1 MLIITID
8 GPSGVGKGTLALNLV
23 EKLELNYLNS
33 GSIYRSIGYIAEI
46 NSIDLNNTD
55 ELINIGSSIIF
66 NIKNDSNDVD
76 IIYED
81 KIINNLIFNEETAKI
96 ASKISSNKALRLSLV
111 SIQRSFAKEP
121 GLIAEGRDMGS
132 VIFPNAEI
140 KFILTANNETKAK
153 RRLNQLKEKGINV
166 SLTQLIDELNAR
178 DKRDLTRKASP
189 LVIPDDALV
198 IETDNKSIK
207 DVQKQAMKHIKS
219 SKQL

>member
-1 MLIITID
+1 MLVITID

-23 EKLELNYLNS
+23 KKFKLNYLNS
-33 GSIYRSIGYIAEI
+33 GSIYRSIAYIAEI
-46 NSIDLNNTD
+46 NSIDLKNAE

-66 NIKNDSNDVD
+66 NIKADGHNVD
-76 IIYED
+76 IIYEN
-81 KIINNLIFNEETAKI
+81 KMINNLIFNEETAKI
-96 ASKISSNKALRLSLV
+96 ASKVSSNKALRKSLV
-111 SIQRSFAKEP
+111 PIQRSFAKEP

-140 KFILTANNETKAK
+140 KFFLTANNETKAK

-189 LVIPDDALV
+189 LITPDDALV
-198 IETDNKSIK
+198 IETDNKSIE
-207 DVQKQAMKHIKS
+207 DVLNEAIKYIKS
-219 SKQL
+219 SNKL

>member
-46 NSIDLNNTD
+46 NSIDLNDTK
-55 ELINIGSSIIF
+55 ELINISSSIIF
-66 NIKNDSNDVD
+66 NIKPNEHDVD
-76 IIYED
+76 ILY
-81 KIINNLIFNEETAKI
+81 KNKAINNLIFNEETAKI

-140 KFILTANNETKAK
+140 KFFLMANNETKAK

-207 DVQKQAMKHIKS
+207 DVQKEAMKYIKS
-219 SKQL
+219 SNQL

>member
-55 ELINIGSSIIF
+55 ELINISSSIIF
-66 NIKNDSNDVD
+66 NIKQDSHDVD

-140 KFILTANNETKAK
+140 KFFLTANNETKAK

>member
-8 GPSGVGKGTLALNLV
+8 GPSGVGKGTLAISLV
-23 EKLELNYLNS
+23 KKFKLNYLNS
-33 GSIYRSIGYIAEI
+33 GSIYRSIAYIAEI
-46 NSIDLNNTD
+46 NSIDLNNTE
-55 ELINIGSSIIF
+55 ELINIGNSIIF
-66 NIKNDSNDVD
+66 NIKTDSHDVD
-76 IIYED
+76 IINED

-96 ASKISSNKALRLSLV
+96 ASKISSNEALRISLV
-111 SIQRSFAKEP
+111 AIQRSFAKEP

-140 KFILTANNETKAK
+140 KFFLTASNETKAK

-166 SLTQLIDELNAR
+166 SLTQLIDELNTR

-189 LVIPDDALV
+189 LITPDDALV

-207 DVQKQAMKHIKS
+207 DVQKEAIKHIKS
-219 SKQL
+219 SNQL

>member
-23 EKLELNYLNS
+23 EELKLNYLNS
-33 GSIYRSIGYIAEI
+33 GSIYRSIAYIAEI
-46 NSIDLNNTD
+46 NSIDLNHTK

-66 NIKNDSNDVD
+66 NIKPNSHKVD
-76 IIYED
+76 IIYEN
-81 KIINNLIFNEETAKI
+81 KKINNLIYNEEIAKI
-96 ASKISSNKALRLSLV
+96 ASKISSNRTLRLSLV

-132 VIFPNAEI
+132 VIFPNAEV
-140 KFILTANNETKAK
+140 KFFLTANNETKAK

-166 SLTQLIDELNAR
+166 SLTQLIDELNER
-178 DKRDLTRKASP
+178 DKRDLNRKASP
-189 LVIPDDALV
+189 LIIPDDALV

-207 DVQKQAMKHIKS
+207 DVQEEAIKHIKS
-219 SKQL
+219 SN

>member
-23 EKLELNYLNS
+23 EELKLNYLNS
-33 GSIYRSIGYIAEI
+33 GSIYRSIAYIAEI
-46 NSIDLNNTD
+46 NSIDLNNTE

-66 NIKNDSNDVD
+66 NIKPNNHKVD
-76 IIYED
+76 IIYEN
-81 KIINNLIFNEETAKI
+81 KTINNLIFNEETAKI
-96 ASKISSNKALRLSLV
+96 ASKISSNKTLRLSLV

-132 VIFPNAEI
+132 VIFPNAEV
-140 KFILTANNETKAK
+140 KFFLTANNETKAK

-166 SLTQLIDELNAR
+166 SLTQLIDELNER
-178 DKRDLTRKASP
+178 DKRDLNRKASP
-189 LVIPDDALV
+189 LIIPDDALV

-207 DVQKQAMKHIKS
+207 DVQEEAIKHIKS
-219 SKQL
+219 SN

>member
-23 EKLELNYLNS
+23 QELKLNYLNS
-33 GSIYRSIGYIAEI
+33 GSIYRSIAYIAEI
-46 NSIDLNNTD
+46 NSIDLNNTE

-66 NIKNDSNDVD
+66 NIKPNNHKVD
-76 IIYED
+76 IIYEN
-81 KIINNLIFNEETAKI
+81 KTINNLIFNEETAKI
-96 ASKISSNKALRLSLV
+96 ASKISSNKTLRLSLV

-132 VIFPNAEI
+132 VIFPNAEF
-140 KFILTANNETKAK
+140 KFFLTANNETKAK

-166 SLTQLIDELNAR
+166 SLTQLIDELNER
-178 DKRDLTRKASP
+178 DKRDLNRKASP
-189 LVIPDDALV
+189 LIIPDDALV

-207 DVQKQAMKHIKS
+207 DVQEEAIKRIKS
-219 SKQL
+219 SN

>member
-23 EKLELNYLNS
+23 EELKLNYLNS
-33 GSIYRSIGYIAEI
+33 GSIYRSIAHIAEI
-46 NSIDLNNTD
+46 NSIDLNNTK

-66 NIKNDSNDVD
+66 NIKPNSHKVD
-76 IIYED
+76 IIYENTT
-81 KIINNLIFNEETAKI
+81 INNLIFNEETAKI
-96 ASKISSNKALRLSLV
+96 ASKISSNKTLRLSLV

-132 VIFPNAEI
+132 VIFPNAEV
-140 KFILTANNETKAK
+140 KFFLTANNETKAK

-166 SLTQLIDELNAR
+166 SLTQLIDELNER
-178 DKRDLTRKASP
+178 DKRDLNRKASP
-189 LVIPDDALV
+189 LIIPDDALV

-207 DVQKQAMKHIKS
+207 DVQEEAIKHIKS
-219 SKQL
+219 SN

>member
-66 NIKNDSNDVD
+66 SIKHNSHDVD

-96 ASKISSNKALRLSLV
+96 ASKISSNKTLRLSLV

-140 KFILTANNETKAK
+140 KFFLTANNETKAK

-207 DVQKQAMKHIKS
+207 DVQKEAMKHIKS
-219 SKQL
+219 NNQL

>member
-23 EKLELNYLNS
+23 EELKLNYLNS
-33 GSIYRSIGYIAEI
+33 GSIYRSIAYIAKI
-46 NSIDLNNTD
+46 NSIDLNNTK

-66 NIKNDSNDVD
+66 NIKPNSHKVD
-76 IIYED
+76 IIYEN
-81 KIINNLIFNEETAKI
+81 KTINNLIFNEETAKI
-96 ASKISSNKALRLSLV
+96 ASKISSNKTLRLSLV

-132 VIFPNAEI
+132 VIFPNAEV
-140 KFILTANNETKAK
+140 KFFLTANNETKAK

-166 SLTQLIDELNAR
+166 SLTQLIDELNER
-178 DKRDLTRKASP
+178 DKRDLNRKASP
-189 LVIPDDALV
+189 LIIPDDALV

-207 DVQKQAMKHIKS
+207 DVQEEAIKYIKNS
-219 SKQL
+219 N

>member
-23 EKLELNYLNS
+23 EELKLNYLNS
-33 GSIYRSIGYIAEI
+33 GSIYRSIAYIAEI
-46 NSIDLNNTD
+46 NSIDLNNTE

-66 NIKNDSNDVD
+66 NIKPNSHKVE
-76 IIYED
+76 IIYEN
-81 KIINNLIFNEETAKI
+81 KTINNFIFNEEIAEI
-96 ASKISSNKALRLSLV
+96 ASKISSNKTLRLSLV

-132 VIFPNAEI
+132 VIFPNAEV
-140 KFILTANNETKAK
+140 KFFLTANNETKAK

-166 SLTQLIDELNAR
+166 SLTQLIDELNER
-178 DKRDLTRKASP
+178 DKRDLNRKASP
-189 LVIPDDALV
+189 LIIPDDALV

-207 DVQKQAMKHIKS
+207 DVQEEAIKHIKS
-219 SKQL
+219 SN

>member
-8 GPSGVGKGTLALNLV
+8 GPSGVGKGTLAINLV
-23 EKLELNYLNS
+23 KKLKLNYLNS
-33 GSIYRSIGYIAEI
+33 GSIYRSIAYIAKM
-46 NSIDLNNTD
+46 NSIDLDNTE

-66 NIKNDSNDVD
+66 HIKPDSYDID
-76 IIYED
+76 IIYQN
-81 KIINNLIFNEETAKI
+81 KAINNLIFNEEIAKI
-96 ASKISSNKALRLSLV
+96 ASIISSNQTLRLSLV

-140 KFILTANNETKAK
+140 KLFLTANNETKAK

-166 SLTQLIDELNAR
+166 SLTQLIDELDER
-178 DKRDLTRKASP
+178 DKRDLSRKASP
-189 LVIPDDALV
+189 LIIPDDALV

-207 DVQKQAMKHIKS
+207 DVQKEAMKHIKS
-219 SKQL
+219 SNQL

>member
-23 EKLELNYLNS
+23 EELKLNYLNS
-33 GSIYRSIGYIAEI
+33 GSIYRSIAYIAEI
-46 NSIDLNNTD
+46 NSIDLNNTE
-55 ELINIGSSIIF
+55 ELINIGDSIIF
-66 NIKNDSNDVD
+66 NIKPNSHKVD
-76 IIYED
+76 IIYEN

-96 ASKISSNKALRLSLV
+96 ASKISSNKTLRLSLV

-132 VIFPNAEI
+132 VIFPNAEV
-140 KFILTANNETKAK
+140 KFFLTANNETKAK

-166 SLTQLIDELNAR
+166 SLTQLIDELNER
-178 DKRDLTRKASP
+178 DKRDLNRKASP
-189 LVIPDDALV
+189 LIIPDDALV

-207 DVQKQAMKHIKS
+207 DVQEEAIKYIKS
-219 SKQL
+219 SN

>member
-23 EKLELNYLNS
+23 EELKLNYLNS
-33 GSIYRSIGYIAEI
+33 GSIYRSIAYIAEI
-46 NSIDLNNTD
+46 NSIDLNNTK

-66 NIKNDSNDVD
+66 NIKPNSHKVD
-76 IIYED
+76 IIYEN

-132 VIFPNAEI
+132 VIFPNAEV
-140 KFILTANNETKAK
+140 KFFLTANNETKAK

-166 SLTQLIDELNAR
+166 SLTQLIDELNER
-178 DKRDLTRKASP
+178 DKRDLNRKASP
-189 LVIPDDALV
+189 LIIPDDALV

-207 DVQKQAMKHIKS
+207 DVQEEAIKHIKS
-219 SKQL
+219 SN

>member
-23 EKLELNYLNS
+23 EELKLNYLNS
-33 GSIYRSIGYIAEI
+33 GSIYRSIAYIAEI
-46 NSIDLNNTD
+46 NSIDLNNTE
-55 ELINIGSSIIF
+55 ELINIGDSIIF
-66 NIKNDSNDVD
+66 NTKPNSHKVD
-76 IIYED
+76 IIYEN

-96 ASKISSNKALRLSLV
+96 ASKISSNKTLRLSLV

-132 VIFPNAEI
+132 VIFPNAEV
-140 KFILTANNETKAK
+140 KFFLTANNETKAK

-166 SLTQLIDELNAR
+166 SLTQLIDELNER
-178 DKRDLTRKASP
+178 DKRDLNRKASP
-189 LVIPDDALV
+189 LIIPDDALV

-207 DVQKQAMKHIKS
+207 DVQEEAIKHIKS
-219 SKQL
+219 SN

>member
-23 EKLELNYLNS
+23 EELKLNYLNS
-33 GSIYRSIGYIAEI
+33 GSIYRSIAYIAEI
-46 NSIDLNNTD
+46 NSIDLNNTK

-66 NIKNDSNDVD
+66 NIKPNSHNVD
-76 IIYED
+76 IIYENTT
-81 KIINNLIFNEETAKI
+81 INNFIFNEETAKI
-96 ASKISSNKALRLSLV
+96 ASKISSNKTLRLSLV

-132 VIFPNAEI
+132 VIFPNAEV
-140 KFILTANNETKAK
+140 KFFLTANNETKAK

-166 SLTQLIDELNAR
+166 SLTQLIDELNER
-178 DKRDLTRKASP
+178 DKRDLNRKASP
-189 LVIPDDALV
+189 LIIPDDALV

-207 DVQKQAMKHIKS
+207 DVQEEAIKHIKS
-219 SKQL
+219 SN

>member
-1 MLIITID
+1 MLIIAID
-8 GPSGVGKGTLALNLV
+8 GPSGVGKGTLAVNLA
-23 EKLELNYLNS
+23 EELRLNYLNS
-33 GSIYRSIGYIAEI
+33 GSIYRSIAYIAEI
-46 NSIDLNNTD
+46 NSINLNNTE

-66 NIKNDSNDVD
+66 NIKPNSHDVE
-76 IIYED
+76 IIYEGN
-81 KIINNLIFNEETAKI
+81 KINNLIFSEETAKR
-96 ASKISSNKALRLSLV
+96 ASKISSNKKLRLSLV

-140 KFILTANNETKAK
+140 KFFLTANNETKAK

-166 SLTQLIDELNAR
+166 SLTQLIDELNER

-189 LVIPDDALV
+189 LIIPDDALV

-207 DVQKQAMKHIKS
+207 DVKKEAIKHIKDCN
-219 SKQL
+219 

>member
-66 NIKNDSNDVD
+66 NIKHDSHDVD

-81 KIINNLIFNEETAKI
+81 KIINNLIFNE
-96 ASKISSNKALRLSLV
+96 
-111 SIQRSFAKEP
+111 
-121 GLIAEGRDMGS
+121 
-132 VIFPNAEI
+132 
-140 KFILTANNETKAK
+140 
-153 RRLNQLKEKGINV
+153 
-166 SLTQLIDELNAR
+166 
-178 DKRDLTRKASP
+178 
-189 LVIPDDALV
+189 
-198 IETDNKSIK
+198 
-207 DVQKQAMKHIKS
+207 
-219 SKQL
+219 

>member
-23 EKLELNYLNS
+23 EELKLNYLNS
-33 GSIYRSIGYIAEI
+33 GSIYRSIAYIAEI
-46 NSIDLNNTD
+46 KSIDLNNTE

-66 NIKNDSNDVD
+66 NIKPNNHKVD
-76 IIYED
+76 IIYEN
-81 KIINNLIFNEETAKI
+81 KTINNLIFNEETAKI
-96 ASKISSNKALRLSLV
+96 ASKISSNKTLRLSLV

-132 VIFPNAEI
+132 VIFPNAEV
-140 KFILTANNETKAK
+140 KFFLTANNETKAK

-166 SLTQLIDELNAR
+166 SLTQLIDELNER
-178 DKRDLTRKASP
+178 DKRDLNRKASP
-189 LVIPDDALV
+189 LIIPDDALV

-207 DVQKQAMKHIKS
+207 DVQEEAIKHIKS
-219 SKQL
+219 SN

>member
-23 EKLELNYLNS
+23 QELKLNYLNS
-33 GSIYRSIGYIAEI
+33 GSIYRSIAYIAEI
-46 NSIDLNNTD
+46 NSIDLNNTK

-66 NIKNDSNDVD
+66 NIKPNSHKVD
-76 IIYED
+76 IIYEN
-81 KIINNLIFNEETAKI
+81 KTINNLIFNEETAKI
-96 ASKISSNKALRLSLV
+96 ASKISSNKTLRLSLV

-132 VIFPNAEI
+132 VIFPNAEV
-140 KFILTANNETKAK
+140 KFFLTANNETKAK

-207 DVQKQAMKHIKS
+207 DVQKEAMKYIKS
-219 SKQL
+219 SNQL

>member
-23 EKLELNYLNS
+23 QELKLNYLNS
-33 GSIYRSIGYIAEI
+33 GSIYRSIAYIAEI
-46 NSIDLNNTD
+46 NSIDLNHTK

-66 NIKNDSNDVD
+66 NIKPNSHKVD
-76 IIYED
+76 IIYEN
-81 KIINNLIFNEETAKI
+81 KKINNLIYNEEIAKI
-96 ASKISSNKALRLSLV
+96 ASKISSNRTLRLSLV

-132 VIFPNAEI
+132 VIFPNAEV
-140 KFILTANNETKAK
+140 KFFLTANNETKAK

-166 SLTQLIDELNAR
+166 SLTQLIDELNER
-178 DKRDLTRKASP
+178 DKRDLNRKASP
-189 LVIPDDALV
+189 LIIPDDALV

-207 DVQKQAMKHIKS
+207 DVQEEAIKHIKS
-219 SKQL
+219 SN

>member
-23 EKLELNYLNS
+23 QELKLNYLNS
-33 GSIYRSIGYIAEI
+33 GSIYRSIAYIAEI
-46 NSIDLNNTD
+46 NSIDLNNTK

-66 NIKNDSNDVD
+66 NIKPNSHKVD
-76 IIYED
+76 IIYENTT
-81 KIINNLIFNEETAKI
+81 INNLIFNEETAKI
-96 ASKISSNKALRLSLV
+96 ASKISSNKTLRLSLV

-132 VIFPNAEI
+132 VIFPNAEV
-140 KFILTANNETKAK
+140 KFFLTANNETKAK

-166 SLTQLIDELNAR
+166 SLTQLIDELNER
-178 DKRDLTRKASP
+178 DKRDLNRKASP
-189 LVIPDDALV
+189 LIIPDDALV

-207 DVQKQAMKHIKS
+207 DVQEEAIKHIKS
-219 SKQL
+219 SN

>member
-1 MLIITID
+1 MLIIAID

-23 EKLELNYLNS
+23 EELKLNYLNS
-33 GSIYRSIGYIAEI
+33 GSIYRSIAYIAEI
-46 NSIDLNNTD
+46 NSIDLNNTE

-66 NIKNDSNDVD
+66 NIKPNSHKVD
-76 IIYED
+76 IIYENTT
-81 KIINNLIFNEETAKI
+81 INNLIFNEETAKI
-96 ASKISSNKALRLSLV
+96 ASKISSNKTLRLSLV

-140 KFILTANNETKAK
+140 KFFLTANNETKAK

-166 SLTQLIDELNAR
+166 SLTQLIDELNER
-178 DKRDLTRKASP
+178 DKRDLNRKASP
-189 LVIPDDALV
+189 LIIPDDALV

-207 DVQKQAMKHIKS
+207 DVQEEAIKYIKS
-219 SKQL
+219 SN